1 MTPRPFQKAALWG
14 CLTFAALPA
23 LADPAEI
30 FAGAC
35 GACHGAAGE
44 GIPGFAPKLDRPA
57 FWQAMGDDAP
67 RYLGGVILSGLAGR
81 IAADGQTF
89 VGVSMPRQANL
100 EDAEII
106 AIADHILAS
115 FGETDQSLTPDLLAT
130 LRATPPSH
138 ADLLA
143 MRKPEE

>member
-1 MTPRPFQKAALWG
+1 MTLHARSTAALWG

-67 RYLGGVILSGLAGR
+67 TYLGGVILSGLAGR
-81 IAADGQTF
+81 IEADGQTF

-115 FGETDQSLTPDLLAT
+115 FGAEDQSLSPETLAA
-130 LRATPPSH
+130 LRSDPPSH